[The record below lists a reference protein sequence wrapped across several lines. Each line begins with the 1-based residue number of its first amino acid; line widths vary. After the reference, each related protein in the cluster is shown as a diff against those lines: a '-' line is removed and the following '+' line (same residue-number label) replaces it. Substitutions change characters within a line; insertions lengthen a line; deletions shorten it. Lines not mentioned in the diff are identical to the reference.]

1 MGFLLLLIVFPF
13 VAGMILVSGVSAL
26 IIAGSLILITINL
39 AIRFWYLVLAVM
51 LIMLFPVLYLEGL
64 LLWLLVPIILLAMLG
79 IFSLITEQKT
89 ETL

>member
-39 AIRFWYLVLAVM
+39 AIRFWYLVLTVM

-89 ETL
+89 ETQ

>member
-1 MGFLLLLIVFPF
+1 MGLLLLLIVFPF

-51 LIMLFPVLYLEGL
+51 LIMLFPILYLEGL

-89 ETL
+89 ETQ